1 MSLRN
6 SVTNGVASKGALG
19 SWGASMIEPYSDKP
33 ETSGIMRS
41 SPEALSRLVKQ
52 FWQEG
57 WQVVS
62 FMCTLFCLSS
72 KLMTTLE
79 HPLYRR

>member
-1 MSLRN
+1 MSLRK
-6 SVTNGVASKGALG
+6 SVTDTVASKGALG

-41 SPEALSRLVKQ
+41 SPEALSVLVKQ
-52 FWQEG
+52 FWQDG

-62 FMCTLFCLSS
+62 FMYTFFCPSS
-72 KLMTTLE
+72 ELTTALE
-79 HPLYRR
+79 HSLYRG